1 MDYDRRTPF
10 QPAKVEIYFWWLM
23 GNYVFSLT
31 LLRLG
36 DFLDFLDIL
45 GFLDILDILEILGH
59 PAGSNS

>member
-1 MDYDRRTPF
+1 
-10 QPAKVEIYFWWLM
+10 M

-45 GFLDILDILEILGH
+45 DFLEILDILGH
-59 PAGSNS
+59 PAGSYS